1 MNQEKIAAIVMLVSV
16 MLSAGLEI
24 NVEHLLAA
32 LKNYGLFAR
41 ALLANFIIIPIFG
54 VLLARA
60 FHLDQYIAIG
70 FVLMAL
76 APGVPFLVRAAGRT
90 PGGSLGFAAA
100 LAFVMPAISIITIPV
115 SARFIFAAGLIAP
128 AEAAGHIP
136 FGRIAVTLIVFQ
148 LVPLLAGLL
157 IADRAPNLATR
168 LRRPLLL
175 LFFLAIVALLVILGP
190 TLVKAIASVYGSR
203 VMWATLVLVL
213 LCVGSGWILG
223 GPSIQY
229 RRTLSIATMLRN
241 IGTCA
246 VVATATFPKTLVA
259 PTVLTYFIIQFLI
272 SIVFRVYFH
281 RGAVRA
287 SAA

>member
-1 MNQEKIAAIVMLVSV
+1 MNPEKIAAIVMLVSV
-16 MLSAGLEI
+16 MLGAGLEI
-24 NVEHLLAA
+24 NVGHLLAA

-41 ALLANFIIIPIFG
+41 ALLANFIIVPIFG

-60 FHLDQYIAIG
+60 FHLDEYVAIG

-100 LAFVMPAISIITIPV
+100 LAFIMPALSIVTIPLT
-115 SARFIFAAGLIAP
+115 ARFIFTAGLIAP
-128 AEAAGHIP
+128 AAAAGSVP
-136 FGRIAVTLIVFQ
+136 FERIAVTLVGFQ
-148 LVPLLAGLL
+148 LVPLLVGLL
-157 IADRAPNLATR
+157 IANRAPKLAAK
-168 LRRPLLL
+168 LGRPLIL
-175 LFFLAIVALLVILGP
+175 LFFVAVVALLVILGP
-190 TLVKAIASVYGSR
+190 MLVKAVASVYGSR
-203 VMWATLVLVL
+203 GMWAMLVLVL
-213 LCVGSGWILG
+213 LSVGTGWILG
-223 GPSIQY
+223 GPQIQY

-246 VVATATFPKTLVA
+246 VVATATFPRTLVA

-281 RGAVRA
+281 RGAARA
-287 SAA
+287 TPA

>member
-1 MNQEKIAAIVMLVSV
+1 MNPEKIAAIVMLVSV

-41 ALLANFIIIPIFG
+41 ALLANFIVIPIFG
-54 VLLARA
+54 VLIARA
-60 FHLDQYIAIG
+60 FHLDEYVAIG

-100 LAFVMPAISIITIPV
+100 LAFIMPALSIVTIPFT
-115 SARFIFAAGLIAP
+115 ARFIFAAGLIAP
-128 AEAAGHIP
+128 AAAAGSVPID
-136 FGRIAVTLIVFQ
+136 RIVVTLVGFQ
-148 LVPLLAGLL
+148 LVPLLVGLL
-157 IADRAPNLATR
+157 IANRAPTLAAK

-175 LFFLAIVALLVILGP
+175 LFFAAVVALLVILGP
-190 TLVKAIASVYGSR
+190 ALEKAIASVYGSR
-203 VMWATLVLVL
+203 GMLAMLVLVL
-213 LCVGSGWILG
+213 LSAGTGWILG
-223 GPSIQY
+223 GPSVQY

-272 SIVFRVYFH
+272 SIVFRIYFH
-281 RGAVRA
+281 RGAAR
-287 SAA
+287 STAA